1 MKVRPRTTVFI
12 VKLMS
17 SPRNKHENSASDDE
31 DVLKA
36 VMSKYKDRARDPESE
51 EIIRAQRD
59 WDTFQ
64 SLSAEESKALGGT
77 QGTTHL
83 VKGLDTE
90 LLRRQR
96 EQLKEP
102 DQTRVSNPVE
112 KLTEPKLAKT
122 EMGQAVM
129 EVLFN
134 PERPHP
140 HNVHHREWLDKLLT
154 RIPQIPLEEDMPGAS
169 EYFRFGRTKYIM
181 RTDSDNPIVVM
192 KALADIEEERSN
204 TRNRRYMHRMSPELL
219 QGIQDALKHAKQAK
233 KNKKLGRDAASSSS
247 TVARAPVAVDDDMD
261 IFGGFTAGEASTSS
275 NVALEGPLFETSK
288 NIPAEDHMARIQE
301 ALAQRQQV
309 RKQQT
314 EVPSTK
320 VNEDDE
326 YGMQSKSKFGER
338 LDMSQFGS
346 VDAKGDELSQSQHKR
361 QKRGEEK
368 QLLNQVLKKME
379 KLDR

>member
-1 MKVRPRTTVFI
+1 MKVRPKTARFI
-12 VKLMS
+12 ETLMPS
-17 SPRNKHENSASDDE
+17 SRNKPETEASDGD

-36 VMSKYKDRARDPESE
+36 VMSKYKDRAHDPESE

-59 WDTFQ
+59 WETFQ
-64 SLSAEESKALGGT
+64 SLSAEGSKALGGT
-77 QGTTHL
+77 QETTHL

-102 DQTRVSNPVE
+102 NHAPVSNPVE
-112 KLTEPKLAKT
+112 QLTEPKLAKT

-140 HNVHHREWLDKLLT
+140 HNVHYREWLDNLLT

-181 RTDSDNPIVVM
+181 RTDSENPIVVM

-219 QGIQDALKHAKQAK
+219 QGIQDALIHAKQAK
-233 KNKKLGRDAASSSS
+233 KNKKQGRDAASSSS
-247 TVARAPVAVDDDMD
+247 TVARAYLAVDEDLD
-261 IFGGFTAGEASTSS
+261 IFGGFTGGEVSTSS
-275 NVALEGPLFETSK
+275 NVAPEGPLFETSK
-288 NIPAEDHMARIQE
+288 NIPTEDHIARIQE
-301 ALAQRQQV
+301 ALAHRQQV
-309 RKQQT
+309 HKQKT

-320 VNEDDE
+320 VDEDDE
-326 YGMQSKSKFGER
+326 YGMQSKTKFGER
-338 LDMSQFGS
+338 LDMSRFGS
-346 VDAKGDELSQSQHKR
+346 VDAKGDKLSQSQQKR

-368 QLLNQVLKKME
+368 QLLNQVLKKMD